1 VFRFL
6 RLADQ
11 LIDGL
16 AGKQL
21 AEQSSFLIPKRCYR
35 QDTEFCSGEEREGGY
50 QPAISFQSSF

>member
-1 VFRFL
+1 VLGIF

-21 AEQSSFLIPKRCYR
+21 FEQVSSPG
-35 QDTEFCSGEEREGGY
+35 TV
-50 QPAISFQSSF
+50 A